1 MNKDHVEGTLEDVV
15 GQAQEGY
22 GNLADDKD
30 SKVRGMARQVAG
42 RAQHAYGD
50 ARDYAHQ
57 AGERARDY
65 ASHAGERVVRQV
77 EQQPVTSLLIVGA
90 IGYVL
95 GLLTA
100 RR

>member
-1 MNKDHVEGTLEDVV
+1 MNKDQVEGTLENVT
-15 GQAQEGY
+15 GQAQEGF
-22 GNLADDKD
+22 GNMADDPEHKM
-30 SKVRGMARQVAG
+30 RGMARQVAG

-50 ARDYAHQ
+50 ARDYAQQ
-57 AGERARDY
+57 AGERAREY

-77 EQQPVTSLLIVGA
+77 EQQPVTTLLIVGA
-90 IGYVL
+90 VGYVL

>member
-1 MNKDHVEGTLEDVV
+1 MNTDTFEGTAKTVA
-15 GQAQEGY
+15 GKAQEGF
-22 GNLADDKD
+22 GNLTGDDQH
-30 SKVRGMARQVAG
+30 RAEGLARQAAG
-42 RAQHAYGD
+42 RVQDAYGE
-50 ARDYAHQ
+50 ARDYAQ
-57 AGERARDY
+57 
-65 ASHAGERVVRQV
+65 HAGERVVRVV